1 MGKVRTKTIKKSSRR
16 IIERYYPRL
25 TLDFHTNK
33 RICDD
38 VAEIPT
44 KRMRNKIA
52 GYVTRLMKRIKRG
65 PVKGISIKLQEEE
78 REKRDNYAPE
88 VSIISEKDTI
98 DVDQDTLNMLKEM
111 GMDNLPKLQLQNE
124 VQQTGGHGGRGG
136 RH

>member
-25 TLDFHTNK
+25 TLDFHCNK

-38 VAEIPT
+38 IAEIPT

-88 VSIISEKDTI
+88 VSVINEKDTI
-98 DVDQDTLNMLKEM
+98 DVDQDTFNMLKEM
-111 GMDNLPKLQLQNE
+111 GMDKMPKVELIQNE
-124 VQQTGGHGGRGG
+124 NVPHHGGGRGG

>member
-1 MGKVRTKTIKKSSRR
+1 M
-16 IIERYYPRL
+16 

-38 VAEIPT
+38 IAEIPT

-52 GYVTRLMKRIKRG
+52 GYVTRLMRRIKRS

-88 VSIISEKDTI
+88 VSSYLDCIEIECGLEERSF
-98 DVDQDTLNMLKEM
+98 L
-111 GMDNLPKLQLQNE
+111 
-124 VQQTGGHGGRGG
+124 R
-136 RH
+136 

>member
-1 MGKVRTKTIKKSSRR
+1 M
-16 IIERYYPRL
+16 

-38 VAEIPT
+38 IAEIPT

-52 GYVTRLMKRIKRG
+52 GYVTRLMKRIQKG

-88 VSIISEKDTI
+88 VSDFAFGDFCRS
-98 DVDQDTLNMLKEM
+98 
-111 GMDNLPKLQLQNE
+111 
-124 VQQTGGHGGRGG
+124 
-136 RH
+136 